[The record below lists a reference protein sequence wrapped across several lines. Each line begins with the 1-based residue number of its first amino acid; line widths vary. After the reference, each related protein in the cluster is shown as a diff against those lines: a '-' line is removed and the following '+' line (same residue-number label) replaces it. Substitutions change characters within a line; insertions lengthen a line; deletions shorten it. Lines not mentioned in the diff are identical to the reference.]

1 MLLVANS
8 GGATGSV
15 CRVFSGRRC
24 YRTEPDT
31 YSLPP
36 YMTCQTSV
44 SFHHHFF
51 PRIDFIPGGLRRR
64 YKIVSSRPDDG
75 KRRHLAQILR
85 SFRDVEERAS
95 NTEHG
100 RQQPYV
106 FIQPFLVLYC
116 NYCRSPKGINAS
128 HGTGMMSAAE
138 LRCFVWQTPSPWKVY
153 YANNVTVTVTLGP
166 CLSPPPSQA
175 NVQHCA
181 DDCEQDFQTRSF
193 FLDSTSLSFY

>member
-64 YKIVSSRPDDG
+64 DKIVSSRPDDG

-100 RQQPYV
+100 RQQPCLYSTFSRSLLQLLSLTKRNQCLPWNWHDV
-106 FIQPFLVLYC
+106 GCRVAMLCLANTVAMESVLRKQC
-116 NYCRSPKGINAS
+116 DC
-128 HGTGMMSAAE
+128 HGHA
-138 LRCFVWQTPSPWKVY
+138 R
-153 YANNVTVTVTLGP
+153 
-166 CLSPPPSQA
+166 
-175 NVQHCA
+175 
-181 DDCEQDFQTRSF
+181 
-193 FLDSTSLSFY
+193 SLSFPTTITGKRPTLRRRLRARLSNTLFFS